1 MPEAIDTSMQPFRTW
16 LEDRLQ
22 EIPDA
27 AAVALAVTRAGPA
40 GASAEELRRAAGCSA
55 EALRELLAGMMA
67 SGQVEVVRVG
77 GELRWRARG

>member
-1 MPEAIDTSMQPFRTW
+1 MLPFRSF
-16 LEDRLQ
+16 LETRLQ

-27 AAVALAVTRAGPA
+27 MSVALMIVQGGKAGV
-40 GASAEELRRAAGCSA
+40 SAEELRRAAGCSA